1 MNAGASVINF
11 LKFDLCACDCFLI
24 FFIAD
29 FIWRVLLHLQRGGE
43 VDVRDNTEVWGSIL
57 DTTEQLLSAL
67 TDALLAWDRSQ
78 LRRLTAAANQM
89 HSCLSRLQQV
99 HSLQHLPQEFQVH
112 YLFIYFFSV
121 YWKVRTK
128 GLLSV
133 PTSENFKCIT
143 CNIAIS
149 LYKTNCLF
157 LWTDRQI
164 GVVSL
169 SLLLVV
175 LLITQVLVSG
185 GAALARLVE
194 WRCRELFQ
202 RGQKE
207 GVMVAS
213 SQLRGAM
220 ILLAKVCVASSTAD
234 GLLTDSSHAKVRSH
248 SVLYRCS

>member
-1 MNAGASVINF
+1 M
-11 LKFDLCACDCFLI
+11 
-24 FFIAD
+24 
-29 FIWRVLLHLQRGGE
+29 
-43 VDVRDNTEVWGSIL
+43 
-57 DTTEQLLSAL
+57 
-67 TDALLAWDRSQ
+67 
-78 LRRLTAAANQM
+78 
-89 HSCLSRLQQV
+89 
-99 HSLQHLPQEFQVH
+99 
-112 YLFIYFFSV
+112 
-121 YWKVRTK
+121 RTK

-143 CNIAIS
+143 CNVAIS

-248 SVLYRCS
+248 CFVPLLIKVSLNLEITSTVCIVLCYMALYILQFRISNISPLLGQP